1 MPPVVYAILSAL
13 GAPFRSQCSLRVENI
28 ALRHQLAIYQR
39 TVKRPRI
46 RPEDRIFWCWLSR
59 HWATRQ
65 EVLVVVQPATVVAW
79 QRKRFC
85 DHWARL
91 SRAGKPGRPP

>member
-13 GAPFRSQCSLRVENI
+13 GALFRSQRSLRVENI

-46 RPEDRIFWCWLSR
+46 RPEDRILWSWLSR
-59 HWATRQ
+59 HWAPLRIPDQDDRGFRSNVTDDSDR
-65 EVLVVVQPATVVAW
+65 T
-79 QRKRFC
+79 
-85 DHWARL
+85 
-91 SRAGKPGRPP
+91 